1 MKACKLDSTH
11 LQERCRW
18 LNHPAVYRYLNMQH
32 PISLEETVRWHE
44 RARGNSSR
52 VDLTFTEGDAIAS
65 MTGLT
70 SIDTHNGLVEFYI
83 MTNPDLQ
90 GRGYG
95 KKATAFT
102 LNYAFSQFNI
112 QKVFLYTN
120 ASNERANGMYLK
132 LGFVLEGQLR
142 RHKFKDGTFIDRHIY
157 GLLKE
162 DWQRQPDYRTDID
175 LEF

>member
-1 MKACKLDSTH
+1 MKATKLDPTH

-18 LNHPAVYRYLNMQH
+18 LNHPAVYRYMNMRH
-32 PISLEETVRWHE
+32 PVSLAETVRWHE
-44 RARGNSSR
+44 RAGANNSRS
-52 VDLTFTEGDAIAS
+52 DLAFTDDGAVVC

-70 SIDTHNGLVEFYI
+70 SIDTDNALAEFYI

-95 KKATAFT
+95 TRATAFT

-120 ASNERANGMYLK
+120 AANERANGMYLK

-142 RHKFKDGTFIDRHIY
+142 KHKFKDGAFIDRHIY

-162 DWQRQPDYRTDID
+162 DWQQQPGYRTHID